1 MILFIPSF
9 APLKLSC
16 KFSPVV
22 NLSLMRGSIHP
33 TQPFPWLLSS
43 IHSHLTHFLF
53 SFFSYPSSKN
63 SWNTWIQWHW
73 FDWLASRTE
82 QYFELNGT
90 RLEFKVMMAL
100 VCMEE
105 SALYWLRWLR
115 HRHPNLTW
123 EQFSLELVNRY
134 NIDIQMNPFERLVAV
149 KQTDSVYHYINEF
162 ETQTAQVPNLLDT
175 HSQEFFLM
183 AYVRRYGFVYATK
196 ILFIFHAPCFWPG
209 KLSASS

>member
-73 FDWLASRTE
+73 FDWLACQNWTIFWVEWDSARIQGYDGPSLYGGE
-82 QYFELNGT
+82 CPLM
-90 RLEFKVMMAL
+90 VAL
-100 VCMEE
+100 VTPPPSEFNLRTIFSRIGQPLQHWYTDE
-105 SALYWLRWLR
+105 SLREVGCCETNGFCLSLYQWVR
-115 HRHPNLTW
+115 
-123 EQFSLELVNRY
+123 
-134 NIDIQMNPFERLVAV
+134 
-149 KQTDSVYHYINEF
+149 DS
-162 ETQTAQVPNLLDT
+162 D
-175 HSQEFFLM
+175 
-183 AYVRRYGFVYATK
+183 
-196 ILFIFHAPCFWPG
+196 C
-209 KLSASS
+209 SSS